1 MEKYGDHFNI
11 GVLVAVSNCTSIIG
25 VYSVV
30 IIFMANYEDHFNIG
44 VLVAVANCTSIK
56 GVYSVVIDHFF
67 PSTGMC

>member
-1 MEKYGDHFNI
+1 
-11 GVLVAVSNCTSIIG
+11 
-25 VYSVV
+25 
-30 IIFMANYEDHFNIG
+30 MANYEDHFNIG

>member
-30 IIFMANYEDHFNIG
+30 I
-44 VLVAVANCTSIK
+44 
-56 GVYSVVIDHFF
+56 DHFF
-67 PSTGMC
+67 PSIGMC